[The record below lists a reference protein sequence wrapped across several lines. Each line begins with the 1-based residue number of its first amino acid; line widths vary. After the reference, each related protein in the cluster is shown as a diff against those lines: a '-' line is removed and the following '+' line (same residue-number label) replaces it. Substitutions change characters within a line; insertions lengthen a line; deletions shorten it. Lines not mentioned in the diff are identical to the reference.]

1 MKLMHRYLLIG
12 VLLLFA
18 GQASLHPLLSADEP
32 GALHRFT
39 FEEPH
44 MGTRFRIVLYTAD
57 EATAK
62 KAAKAAFA
70 RVAEL
75 NRIMSDYLADSELML
90 LCKHAGGE
98 PVKVSQDLFAV
109 LQKAQEVAQ
118 LSGGAFDVSVGPIV
132 RLWRVARKTKKL
144 PNPEELRRAL
154 AKVDYRNIRLDAERR
169 AVQLLVIGMLL
180 DLGGIAKGYAADAI
194 LEVLRGHGITRALAA
209 AGGDIAVGDAPP
221 NAKGWKIGI
230 TPLLPAAKTPAQ
242 YVLLKNAAVSTAGD
256 ANQYV
261 EFAGVRYSHIVDPKT
276 GMGLVGRRSVTV
288 IAPKGVWSDGLDTAA
303 CVMGVDNGLKMIEN
317 QPDCA
322 ALFMEETAAG
332 VVTTK
337 STRFDQFLWKE

>member
-1 MKLMHRYLLIG
+1 MHVFRHLVIGLI
-12 VLLLFA
+12 LAFA
-18 GQASLHPLLSADEP
+18 GQASLRPLLPADEP
-32 GALHRFT
+32 AALHRFT

-44 MGTRFRIVLYTAD
+44 MGTRFRIVLYAAD

-62 KAAKAAFA
+62 DAAKAAFA

-75 NRIMSDYLADSELML
+75 NRIMSDYLADSELMQ

-98 PVKVSQDLFAV
+98 PVKVSQDLFDV

-118 LSGGAFDVSVGPIV
+118 MSGGAFDVSVGPMV

-144 PNPEELRRAL
+144 PDPEELKRAL

-169 AVQLLVIGMLL
+169 TVQLLVLGMLL

-194 LEVLRGHGITRALAA
+194 LEVLRSRGITRALAA

-230 TPLLPAAKTPAQ
+230 TPLLPESKTPQ

-261 EFAGVRYSHIVDPKT
+261 EIDGVRYSHIVDPKT

-288 IAPKGVWSDGLDTAA
+288 IAPRGVWSDGLDTAA

-317 QPDCA
+317 RSDCA
-322 ALFMEETAAG
+322 ALFMEETESG

-337 STRFDQFLWKE
+337 SKRFDQFMWKE